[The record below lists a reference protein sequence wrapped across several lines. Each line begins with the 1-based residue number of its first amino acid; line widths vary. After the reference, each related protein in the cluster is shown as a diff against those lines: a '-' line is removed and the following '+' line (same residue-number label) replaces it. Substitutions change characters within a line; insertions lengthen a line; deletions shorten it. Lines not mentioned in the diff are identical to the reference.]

1 MLSAQTGQVRRRR
14 AENWTRIRSEGIL
27 GALTEKDIRKVSPK
41 KSLQKN
47 DPGGFNKWGSV
58 DQTRVHASKVKS
70 YSQSAQGTTDEAPFT
85 RNIHEICNKLTRGSS
100 ALMMPSHTSLRKL
113 NILNEDF
120 WR

>member
-1 MLSAQTGQVRRRR
+1 M
-14 AENWTRIRSEGIL
+14 
-27 GALTEKDIRKVSPK
+27 
-41 KSLQKN
+41 
-47 DPGGFNKWGSV
+47 GFKTWGSL

>member
-1 MLSAQTGQVRRRR
+1 MK
-14 AENWTRIRSEGIL
+14 EIL

-85 RNIHEICNKLTRGSS
+85 RNIHEMCKKRTSGSNALTT
-100 ALMMPSHTSLRKL
+100 PSHTGLSER
-113 NILNEDF
+113 NIFHEYN
-120 WR
+120 RR